1 MKKLLA
7 TVTCFLL
14 ATCWVSAQSPNTD
27 LQPVKS
33 KEIKFNKRFC
43 TPYIEFYGCRG
54 ISRCDST
61 GRIINLKDLLSLI
74 NFGSTLEFYVDGRRL
89 DIQDRLAFQERFSY
103 QKKYVYPHS
112 FYTLGT
118 PAAYSYDN
126 KYVYK
131 PTQLF

>member
-7 TVTCFLL
+7 TLTCFLL

-33 KEIKFNKRFC
+33 KAVKFNNRVC
-43 TPYIEFYGCRG
+43 IPYIMSYGCR
-54 ISRCDST
+54 IIYYCDST
-61 GRIINLKDLLSLI
+61 CRIINLEDLLSLI
-74 NFGSTLEFYVDGRRL
+74 NFGSTLEFYVDGRKL
-89 DIQDRLAFQERFSY
+89 DIQERLAFQDKFSY
-103 QKKYVYPHS
+103 QKKNVYPRN

-126 KYVYK
+126 KYIYK
-131 PTQLF
+131 PMQAF